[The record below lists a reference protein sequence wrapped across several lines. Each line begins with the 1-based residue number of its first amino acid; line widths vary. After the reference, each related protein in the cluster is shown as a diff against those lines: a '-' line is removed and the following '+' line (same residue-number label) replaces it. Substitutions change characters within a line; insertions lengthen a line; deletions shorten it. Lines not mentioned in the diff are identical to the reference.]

1 MIAPQQRVTRPLS
14 KTTTPTVAA
23 LYLPQAVEDGAH
35 HAAVARHQVV
45 RNSYVAARHRPA
57 SGDAS
62 TPAAVHVPAPAAPRH
77 EDDSVVV
84 VDREIRAI
92 IHFLSGTDR
101 AQAAPSQATRATGH
115 LPASTPSYGLI
126 WPASWTRQAA
136 VSERVRPSVYRHW
149 SIATTRRK
157 RKNGHDAMAVRK
169 RVEETDCLDFQ
180 GNPCGP
186 LPIKLTRPNL
196 SQRRALSIKIRK
208 AVTRETRHIT
218 LTTRASPTLRN
229 DESRSMSLLLK
240 SWSPEL
246 DVLPDRQKARP
257 GSRPVKTSITANLE
271 WDVVGTLPARTRE

>member
-1 MIAPQQRVTRPLS
+1 
-14 KTTTPTVAA
+14 
-23 LYLPQAVEDGAH
+23 
-35 HAAVARHQVV
+35 
-45 RNSYVAARHRPA
+45 
-57 SGDAS
+57 
-62 TPAAVHVPAPAAPRH
+62 
-77 EDDSVVV
+77 
-84 VDREIRAI
+84 
-92 IHFLSGTDR
+92 
-101 AQAAPSQATRATGH
+101 
-115 LPASTPSYGLI
+115 
-126 WPASWTRQAA
+126 
-136 VSERVRPSVYRHW
+136 
-149 SIATTRRK
+149 
-157 RKNGHDAMAVRK
+157 MA
-169 RVEETDCLDFQ
+169 